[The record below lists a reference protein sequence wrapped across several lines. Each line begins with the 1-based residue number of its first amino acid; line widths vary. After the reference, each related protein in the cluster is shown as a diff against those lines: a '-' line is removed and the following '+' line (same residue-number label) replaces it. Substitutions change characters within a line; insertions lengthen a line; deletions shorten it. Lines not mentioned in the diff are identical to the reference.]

1 MTDLDVRKAPS
12 GLRRRSRRRLARLG
26 RILALALAQSLPAA
40 SVPGRAAEPV
50 SAVIFAYQHFGDD
63 ADPAGTIA
71 VEQFEAHLQELR
83 SGGYTV
89 LPVPDIVAALRDGKK
104 LPDHTVGITID
115 DAHVSAYTV
124 AWPRLRAAG
133 LPFTLF
139 VSTETLE
146 GGTARMTWD
155 QLRELA
161 AAGVTIGNQTA
172 SYPHMIEQDRTYNVG
187 QILRAQDQ
195 LKAMLGEAPKLFA
208 YPYGEYSAALRDLV
222 AHMGFDA
229 AFGLQSGVAY
239 NQADRFALPRFTL
252 NDAFG
257 SLERFRLSADALPL
271 LVSEVTPA
279 DGVADGNPPHFGFT
293 VDPAM
298 GELDQLAC
306 FASGLG
312 RAQLEYVGGRR
323 VEVRLSEPLASGRT
337 RINCTLPGNDGRWRW
352 FGAQLSIP

>member
-1 MTDLDVRKAPS
+1 MPIS
-12 GLRRRSRRRLARLG
+12 RSTPRLG
-26 RILALALAQSLPAA
+26 RGCAP
-40 SVPGRAAEPV
+40 P
-50 SAVIFAYQHFGDD
+50 
-63 ADPAGTIA
+63 
-71 VEQFEAHLQELR
+71 
-83 SGGYTV
+83 
-89 LPVPDIVAALRDGKK
+89 
-104 LPDHTVGITID
+104 
-115 DAHVSAYTV
+115 
-124 AWPRLRAAG
+124 G

-146 GGTARMTWD
+146 SGASRMTWD

-161 AAGVTIGNQTA
+161 AAGVVIGNQTA
-172 SYPHMIEQDRTYNVG
+172 SYPHMIEQGRTYNVG

-195 LKAMLGEAPKLFA
+195 LRAMLGEAPKLFA
-208 YPYGEYSAALRDLV
+208 YPYGEYTTALRDLV
-222 AHMGFDA
+222 ANMGFDA

-239 NQADRFALPRFTL
+239 GQADRFALPRFTL

-257 SLERFRLSADALPL
+257 SLERFRLSADAVPL
-271 LVSEVTPA
+271 LVSDVTPA
-279 DGVADGNPPHFGFT
+279 DGMADGNPPHFGFT

-337 RINCTLPGNDGRWRW
+337 RINCTLPGADGRWRW